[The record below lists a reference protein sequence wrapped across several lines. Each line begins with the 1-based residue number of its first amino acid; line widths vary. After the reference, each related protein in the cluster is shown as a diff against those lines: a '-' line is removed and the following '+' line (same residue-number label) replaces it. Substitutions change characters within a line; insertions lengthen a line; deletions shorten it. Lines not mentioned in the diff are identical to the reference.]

1 MKPAPHFLRPR
12 SAVIFDCTRRM
23 LDQTAMCTRKFA
35 MHVAE
40 QYVQIVA
47 PDLRQVPFRLGV
59 TGDDLLKAEKHNAQ
73 QIGRYMDGTIKALP
87 ADLEDAWVLAL
98 PEPFRSDCE
107 RELAQRRGRYSERKL
122 AAGAAGEVAGIG
134 QILLEFGQLMEA
146 LGPALADG
154 KICEAD
160 LPHARRILNESD
172 DVIAALLTIR
182 RAVTQIIPTGGA
194 PGA

>member
-12 SAVIFDCTRRM
+12 SAVVFDHTRRM
-23 LDQTAMCTRKFA
+23 LDRTAMCTRKFA

-40 QYVQIVA
+40 QYVALVA

-59 TGDDLLKAEKHNAQ
+59 TGDDLIRAEKHNAQ

-98 PEPFRSDCE
+98 PEPYRGDCE
-107 RELAQRRGRYSERKL
+107 RELAQRRGCYSERKL
-122 AAGAAGEVAGIG
+122 APGESGEVVGVG

-154 KICEAD
+154 SITEAD

-172 DVIAALLTIR
+172 DVIAALLSIR
-182 RAVTQIIPTGGA
+182 RTVTQILPSGSA
-194 PGA
+194 LDA